1 MVEFAPFD
9 SPSPPT
15 FPGYWVR
22 YTDQPVPLGE
32 SDETVEIAGDATL
45 LITVASWMYDTDA
58 AGQPVDY
65 AGVIDLFPTNVTFIE
80 EIRMVENWEGM
91 HTWAVGLDRE
101 HRLTVNRLTQP
112 DRLVIDLQRMSNY
125 QRLGP
130 DLGLS

>member
-1 MVEFAPFD
+1 MVEFAPYD
-9 SPSPPT
+9 SPSPPA

-58 AGQPVDY
+58 AGQPSDY

-91 HTWAVGLDRE
+91 HTLAVGLDRE
-101 HRLTVNRLTQP
+101 HRFTVNRLAQP
-112 DRLVIDLQRMSNY
+112 DRLVIDLQR
-125 QRLGP
+125 
-130 DLGLS
+130 